1 MKTVRIEID
10 GIDLLCEIKLNQ
22 EDNIDQGFEIIELQI
37 AGNDTDIKSIVDENM
52 ICNLIHKELNKDNLK
67 FQNFRD
73 KILSEYNKGNIAF
86 MDFEGLKSCNI
97 DSFLSK
103 PLEGILYDINRDEVT
118 ILTLINDKKWVNDFA
133 LTKLLRHLHSKLE
146 KYEKEASTIS

>member
-10 GIDLLCEIKLNQ
+10 GIELLCKIKLNQ
-22 EDNIDQGFEIIELQI
+22 EDNIDQGFNLKEVQLACISTNITSII
-37 AGNDTDIKSIVDENM
+37 DENM

-73 KILSEYNKGNIAF
+73 KILSEYNKGNIVF

-97 DSFLSK
+97 DSFLSQ
-103 PLEGILYDINRDEVT
+103 PLEGILYDLNRDEVT